1 MSANE
6 SEGEETPKWIY
17 RRSDRSKRN
26 GPLRRRFRDWRRRV
40 TAPIVP
46 ALAPPLLRLL
56 ARSWRVS
63 MIRGELRTGVL
74 NSPDGCIPV
83 LWHGRMAT
91 AASALAGTRATV
103 LVSASGDGALAEML
117 LSRLGYGTLR
127 GSTAKGGARAIRE
140 MRGLLSEGTAVAITP
155 DGPRGPRH
163 HVNLGAAFLAR
174 ATSRPVLPI
183 GFGVSRAIRLGS
195 WDRFTIPL
203 PFARVAVSFGEP
215 IEVPRSVDEAGLEAA
230 TAEIRARLIAAEE
243 SAFKSLGTEV
253 DW

>member
-1 MSANE
+1 M
-6 SEGEETPKWIY
+6 
-17 RRSDRSKRN
+17 
-26 GPLRRRFRDWRRRV
+26 

-56 ARSWRVS
+56 AKTWRVR
-63 MIRGELRTGVL
+63 MIRPELRTGVL
-74 NSPDGCIPV
+74 DSPDGCIPV

-103 LVSASGDGALAEML
+103 LVSASGDGALADML
-117 LSRLGYGTLR
+117 LTRLGYGTLR

-140 MRGLLSEGTAVAITP
+140 MRGLLSQGVPVAITP

-163 HVNLGAAFLAR
+163 HVNRGAAFLAR
-174 ATSRPVLPI
+174 ATGRPVLPI
-183 GFGVSRAIRLGS
+183 GFGVARALRLGS

-203 PFARVAVSFGEP
+203 PFTRVTVAFGEP
-215 IEVPRSVDEAGLEAA
+215 LEVPRGVDEDGLVRA
-230 TAEIRARLIAAEE
+230 TDEIRARLMGAEVE
-243 SAFKSLGTEV
+243 AFASLETEV